1 MQCVHMTCWQ
11 CEDRKVV
18 QLRKDNEKLKTIIE
32 GLLKITPDTR
42 YDEPV
47 VIDALAALDDD

>member
-1 MQCVHMTCWQ
+1 MTCWQ

>member
-11 CEDRKVV
+11 CEDHKVI
-18 QLRKDNEKLKTIIE
+18 QLQKDNEKLKTIIE

-42 YDEPV
+42 YDEPIV
-47 VIDALAALDDD
+47 VDALAALDED

>member
-11 CEDRKVV
+11 CEDRKVT
-18 QLRKDNEKLKTIIE
+18 QLQKDNEKLKAIIE

-47 VIDALAALDDD
+47 VIDALSALNDD

>member
-18 QLRKDNEKLKTIIE
+18 QLQKDNEKLKTIIE
-32 GLLKITPDTR
+32 GLLKITSDTR
-42 YDEPV
+42 YDEPA